1 MMSRIYRRVNHEFYD
16 FFFLIA
22 GGVVLVG
29 IVAVIA
35 FFVSCAILTAWE
47 YAKSPRA
54 QMTKKSL
61 DTRMKGEWYG

>member
-1 MMSRIYRRVNHEFYD
+1 MTNIL
-16 FFFLIA
+16 LIVGVGALAVSVVA
-22 GGVVLVG
+22 GVILVPG
-29 IVAVIA
+29 AA
-35 FFVSCAILTAWE
+35 LTAWT